1 MKSEME
7 VVRSAKEDLLKKHN
21 EALMKI
27 KALEVLDVENK
38 NEIGK
43 MTVALEQ
50 VRILQKNPT
59 FLTTVDIGEVSLCI
73 D

>member
-1 MKSEME
+1 MKSEIE
-7 VVRSAKEDLLKKHN
+7 VVRSVKEDLLKKHN
-21 EALMKI
+21 EALTKI
-27 KALEVLDVENK
+27 KTLEVLDVENK

-43 MTVALEQ
+43 MTLALEQ